1 MTMERRY
8 WDSDCFLGWF
18 NAEADK
24 EAHCRDVLE
33 EAEAGKVLLVTSA
46 LTIAEVLALRGQP
59 PIPPANRER
68 VEAFFR
74 RDYIAVR
81 NVTRR
86 IAESARALVWDHG
99 IKPKDAIHVAT
110 AIDAKLSLMNTFDVH
125 LTKRSGRVGEPKLV
139 IERPSIRQPKLDLG
153 GTSSLLD
160 STR

>member
-24 EAHCRDVLE
+24 EAYCRDVLE
-33 EAEAGKVLLVTSA
+33 EAEAGKLLLVTSA

-59 PIPPANRER
+59 RIPPANREK

-74 RDYIAVR
+74 KDYIAVR
-81 NVTRR
+81 SVTRR
-86 IAESARALVWDHG
+86 ISESARALVWDHN

-110 AIDAKLSLMNTFDVH
+110 AIDAKLSLMNTFDEH
-125 LTKRSGRVGEPKLV
+125 LWKRSGKIGEPKLI
-139 IERPSIRQPKLDLG
+139 IERPSVRQTKLDLG
-153 GTSSLLD
+153 AASSLLD